1 MLERLARHKHGVGFA
16 AVVIVGLLL
25 PWTDFVADLD
35 LKVIDQQS
43 LLLRV
48 LAPRPVANDVVIVGI
63 DDETEKVLR
72 EPYTL
77 WHPHLGQFFKAMAA
91 ARPSVVGLDINLPDR
106 SYNFLLEGYDAKM
119 LRGIVALRSVAP
131 VVFGLT
137 VDNSGRVR
145 RIFPPFVSTAG
156 PASTGYVLWR
166 LDADRVVRRFDENI
180 AQDGRAVPTLVGR
193 MARHIGIEP
202 KAGIINYTVGDAFE
216 YVPFHKVLEWQ
227 EAGDIETLKKTF
239 EGKPVLLGS
248 VLPFI
253 DRHYQP
259 VDLAGWEE
267 NDNFAPG
274 MLIHAQAL
282 RSLMGPGLIDDAPL
296 AAVILAI
303 LIGACL
309 WWLTERPFVGLLS
322 FLGFATLIVVV
333 STWLLYRGTYLP
345 LTATLLTALLAIT
358 ARIVYHATEQVLER
372 RRLRT
377 AFGGYVS
384 PQIMEEI
391 IEGRLDPSLGGERR
405 TICVMFSDVRG
416 FTALSENMTPEE
428 VIDLLNRYFE
438 RMATAIHDQEGT
450 VDKFIGDGIM
460 AFFSAPKEL
469 EDPCY
474 LAFSAAQSML
484 QSLEELNQEFE
495 AEGMAPIRI
504 GIGLHLGDAVVG
516 HVGSVTRH
524 EYTAIGD
531 VVNVSSR
538 IEGLT
543 KGSGYSLLC
552 SEPVVRALGDR
563 AQFDDLGDLPI
574 KGHAPVSV
582 YGWPRHDASSEGQGA
597 E

>member
-1 MLERLARHKHGVGFA
+1 MLERLARHPYGVGFA

-25 PWTDFVADLD
+25 PWTDFVAELD

-43 LLLRV
+43 RLLRG

-106 SYNFLLEGYDAKM
+106 SYNFLLKGYDAKM

-131 VVFGLT
+131 IVFGLT
-137 VDNSGRVR
+137 VDNTGRVR

-156 PASTGYVLWR
+156 PTSTGYVLWR
-166 LDADRVVRRFDENI
+166 LDADRVVRRFNENI

-202 KAGIINYTVGDAFE
+202 KAGIINYAVGDAFG

-227 EAGDIETLKKTF
+227 EAGDVETLKKTF

-274 MLIHAQAL
+274 VLIHAQAL
-282 RSLMGPGLIDDAPL
+282 RSLMGPGLIDDAPP

-303 LIGACL
+303 LIGAGL
-309 WWLTERPFVGLLS
+309 WWLAKSPFVGLLS

-333 STWLLYRGTYLP
+333 STWLLYGGTYLP

-358 ARIVYHATEQVLER
+358 ARIVYHMIEQVLER

-391 IEGRLDPSLGGERR
+391 VEGRLDPSLGGERR
-405 TICVMFSDVRG
+405 KICVMFSDVRG

-428 VIDLLNRYFE
+428 VIDFLNRYFE
-438 RMATAIHDQEGT
+438 RMANAIHDQEGT

-469 EDPCY
+469 DDPCY

-516 HVGSVTRH
+516 HVGSETRH

-552 SEPVVRALGDR
+552 SEPVVQALGDR

-574 KGHAPVSV
+574 KGHAPVPV
-582 YGWPRHDASSEGQGA
+582 YGWPRHDASSEDQGA